1 MFALWSVA
9 FVVGAIAVYEELTS
23 PVDLTNM
30 TSYVVWGLYVPTY
43 MYFIGASGGVFLIS
57 VLVNVL
63 GMKKL
68 EPTVKLSLY
77 SALVLFIMAIFMI
90 TLDLGHPER
99 AIEVLYQPQFHSV
112 LEDVVMVYVIYFV
125 LLVVEL
131 LLSFRFDLI
140 EGRLDSLGG
149 SARIKKLIS
158 RLLQPSA
165 SSPESLERSARLIRR
180 SFLYLGA
187 FGLIIALLFIAGEGA
202 LVGTV
207 YYSEPWW
214 TGPLFPILYIAGALY
229 SGAALFIVI
238 LMALWPRK
246 DEEFREMIAY
256 LGRIVYW
263 LLIGNAVLIVADLV
277 VPIWYG
283 TDPAGMAITNEV
295 LFGQYWYVFWIF
307 EVLLGFIVP
316 GILLSNRFRDRPVI
330 VGIGA
335 AFAGIFYLAVRLVE
349 VIPAFT
355 VPEIPGL
362 QSAYIDPK
370 LIYTYTPNIHEW
382 EVVMFMVAFGIGL
395 LYLGY
400 RILPLVPRAAAP

>member
-1 MFALWSVA
+1 
-9 FVVGAIAVYEELTS
+9 
-23 PVDLTNM
+23 
-30 TSYVVWGLYVPTY
+30 
-43 MYFIGASGGVFLIS
+43 LIS

-77 SALVLFIMAIFMI
+77 SALVLFIMAIFTI

-99 AIEVLYQPQFHSV
+99 AIEVLYRPQFHSV
-112 LEDVVMVYVIYFV
+112 LEDVVMIYVIYFV

-263 LLIGNAVLIVADLV
+263 LLIGNAVLTSTNGRWSCSWWHSASGCCISAIASCRSCRGQRLPRCLSRGAGDRW
-277 VPIWYG
+277 VPS
-283 TDPAGMAITNEV
+283 AVMRAS
-295 LFGQYWYVFWIF
+295 
-307 EVLLGFIVP
+307 
-316 GILLSNRFRDRPVI
+316 LS
-330 VGIGA
+330 
-335 AFAGIFYLAVRLVE
+335 
-349 VIPAFT
+349 
-355 VPEIPGL
+355 
-362 QSAYIDPK
+362 
-370 LIYTYTPNIHEW
+370 
-382 EVVMFMVAFGIGL
+382 
-395 LYLGY
+395 
-400 RILPLVPRAAAP
+400 